1 MEIDKNLAMLEKFA
15 NSLIEFGVTYGFQI
29 VGALVF
35 LFVGLKIAGWLGR
48 KVSTMAELKDID
60 ITLSKFID
68 GHFVNVRSARLIPA
82 RPAW

>member
-35 LFVGLKIAGWLGR
+35 LFVGLCLFGRGLFLSKRWGR
-48 KVSTMAELKDID
+48 KCEGGDCGDYPQLGKSHRFSFEGL
-60 ITLSKFID
+60 L
-68 GHFVNVRSARLIPA
+68 VRQ
-82 RPAW
+82 